1 MCGIVG
7 YYGPQNPKD
16 VIVNGLKCLEY
27 RGYDSAGVAI
37 FHKGEFKRVRAEGKL
52 SVLQDKLVKEDF
64 DGHIGIGHTRWA
76 THGAPVERN
85 AHPHT
90 VAGVSI
96 VHNGIIENYMQ
107 LREELGAGTHFESE
121 TDSELVAHFIA
132 KELKAQESLLSAVLR
147 VLPKLHGAYSI
158 LVVSK
163 DHPDEM
169 VAFKNGPPLIVGV
182 ASGAVIIAS
191 DIQAI
196 MPHTKKAIYLED
208 FEVVQVK
215 GESFKIFN
223 AQGQILDKPVTT
235 VDWTTDQVQKD
246 GYPHFM
252 LKEIFEQPRAVA
264 RAIAPHIN
272 TATHAVHLK
281 DVGLAENFWSTVERI
296 FIVACGTSYY
306 AGAVGKYL
314 IEELARVPVE
324 IDVASEFRYRNPV
337 VPKNSLA
344 IVVSQSGETADT
356 LAALRQL
363 KQMGVT
369 CLSIC
374 NVKNSTIDR
383 ETNGHLYMN
392 SGTEIGVAS
401 TKAFTSTLA
410 ILNLVAL
417 QISKAK
423 KILSVD
429 DEHKYVKALL
439 AAPAQMEIVLACD
452 KFFTDAA
459 NTLKNYKGFLYM
471 GRGVSYPIALEGA
484 LKMKELAYM
493 HAEGYAAGEMKH
505 GPLALIDKRMAVVM
519 LAPSDGLYE
528 KTLSNLEEAKA
539 RGGEIISVGTL
550 GNERLRQLSKHSL
563 TIPHAEWTI
572 NPILE
577 AIPLQLLAYHVASAL
592 GNDVDQPRNLAKS
605 VTVE

>member
-16 VIVNGLKCLEY
+16 IIVNGLKCLEY

-37 FHKGEFKRVRAEGKL
+37 FNKGEFKRVRAEGKL
-52 SVLQDKLVKEDF
+52 SVLQGKLESEEF

-107 LREELGAGTHFESE
+107 LREDLGEGTKFESE
-121 TDSELVAHFIA
+121 TDSELVAHYIA
-132 KELKAQESLLSAVLR
+132 QELKSEPSLLSAVLK

-182 ASGAVIIAS
+182 AAGAIIIAS

-196 MPHTKKAIYLED
+196 MPHTKKAVYLD
-208 FEVVQVK
+208 DLEVVQVK

-223 AQGQILDKPVTT
+223 SKGVPVDKAVTT
-235 VDWTTDQVQKD
+235 VDWTTDQAQKD

-252 LKEIFEQPRAVA
+252 LKEIYEQPRAVA
-264 RAIAPHIN
+264 KAIAPHIN
-272 TATHAVHLK
+272 TSTHEVALK
-281 DVGLAENFWSTVERI
+281 DVGLPDAYWATVERV
-296 FIVACGTSYY
+296 FIVACGTSFY
-306 AGAVGKYL
+306 AGSVGKYL

-344 IVVSQSGETADT
+344 IIISQSGETADT

-369 CLSIC
+369 CVSIC

-392 SGTEIGVAS
+392 SGVEIGVAS

-417 QISKAK
+417 QMAKAK
-423 KILSVD
+423 KVLTSEN
-429 DEHKYVKALL
+429 EHLYAKALL
-439 AAPAQMEIVLACD
+439 AAPAQMETVLACD
-452 KFFTDAA
+452 KFFADAA
-459 NTLKNYKGFLYM
+459 NTLKEYRGFLYM

-519 LAPSDGLYE
+519 LAPSDSLYE

-550 GNERLRQLSKHSL
+550 GNERLKSLSKHYL
-563 TIPHAEWTI
+563 TLPQANWTI